1 MRGGK
6 GIRNSKF
13 EMRNLE
19 EKAHAKPANILL
31 TQRPPRPQ
39 RTESPD
45 AGRGANAGLRKNF
58 MNMNQIYKTLFI
70 LCLSFSSCLAGDLVL
85 DEHREYSGMQIGCVR
100 ASKTGAYEGCVFRNG
115 NLTDRY
121 GAYAG
126 RIMDNGTILDSWGR
140 YSGTASSWADRDAE

>member
-1 MRGGK
+1 MK
-6 GIRNSKF
+6 
-13 EMRNLE
+13 
-19 EKAHAKPANILL
+19 
-31 TQRPPRPQ
+31 
-39 RTESPD
+39 
-45 AGRGANAGLRKNF
+45 
-58 MNMNQIYKTLFI
+58 MNQIYKIVII
-70 LCLSFSSCLAGDLVL
+70 LCLSCSGCLAGDLVL
-85 DEHREYSGMQIGCVR
+85 DEHGEYSGMVNGSVR

>member
-1 MRGGK
+1 MKDVK
-6 GIRNSKF
+6 G
-13 EMRNLE
+13 L
-19 EKAHAKPANILL
+19 
-31 TQRPPRPQ
+31 
-39 RTESPD
+39 SPD
-45 AGRGANAGLRKNF
+45 AGRGADAGVKGLRKNL
-58 MNMNQIYKTLFI
+58 MNMNQIYKALFI
-70 LCLSFSSCLAGDLVL
+70 ICLSLTRCLAWDLVL
-85 DEHREYSGMQIGCVR
+85 DEHGEYSGTLNGSVR